1 MVNIKFDNSGNEY
14 EIPDEVSDRIDE
26 YYRGMV
32 SNYEAALLYK
42 GELKALRDELE
53 ALRDAVRNMAIKNET
68 MNAKKTKAFRIAYNE
83 AKNSLYRAVPN
94 LRITQ
99 KELFR

>member
-1 MVNIKFDNSGNEY
+1 MVNIKFDTSGNEY

-32 SNYEAALLYK
+32 SNYEAALMYK
-42 GELKALRDELE
+42 GELE
-53 ALRDAVRNMAIKNET
+53 ALRDAVRNMAIKNDT
-68 MNAKKTKAFRIAYNE
+68 MIAKPTKSFKMAYNQ
-83 AKNSLYRAVPN
+83 AKHELYNSVPN